1 MLVHGPLTLTLM
13 LQVLNKHLRLSQIAQ
28 GPEAIQSIEYR
39 NIAPLYCDEEMRVC
53 IKNKKRTDTGNSW
66 DVWIEGPTGGMA
78 VKAVAHTAVR
88 SAGAVFANRAEDS
101 TPSESAEG
109 TTSANL
115 PDVQTV
121 ALQAQDR
128 LHALDQEDSGKEQLS
143 QVSREER
150 RKLWRQG
157 QRTEPDNSQTET
169 PKPIQEYSEFS
180 RKWRKQWVGKS
191 LRYLYLNQPSPL
203 LNKAEVPRLPLPSSQ
218 PTAPAQSSQ
227 AKPKSSLKNKVEYSK
242 KWRKQWVGKS
252 LPYLYLWE
260 TSPLTNRAVVPRE
273 SAQTDAAKAPTSASK
288 ALEKP
293 MPRNTLEPAAPEPH
307 VALPSLRERQRAGL
321 MRASLPSVSG
331 LADTTST
338 SDTARP
344 LNIRSIKT
352 DGPEEVLPLSNMQS
366 ETGVKKLSSARER
379 EERVKKSLTIKKI
392 EGVRIRK
399 TDIDLKETE
408 RRRAH
413 DKRVNGVNG
422 GEGRRGQ
429 RNDVLSVLQAANA
442 SKET

>member
-66 DVWIEGPTGGMA
+66 DIWIEGPTGGMA

-101 TPSESAEG
+101 TPSGSAED

-121 ALQAQDR
+121 AQQAQDR
-128 LHALDQEDSGKEQLS
+128 LHALDQQDSGKEQLS

-150 RKLWRQG
+150 RKLWRQE
-157 QRTEPDNSQTET
+157 QRTEPDNRQTEA

-191 LRYLYLNQPSPL
+191 LRYLYLDQPSPL
-203 LNKAEVPRLPLPSSQ
+203 LNKAEVPRPLPSSQ
-218 PTAPAQSSQ
+218 PTAPARSSQ
-227 AKPKSSLKNKVEYSK
+227 AKPKSSLKNKVEYSTN
-242 KWRKQWVGKS
+242 WRKQWVGKS

-260 TSPLTNRAVVPRE
+260 TSPLINRAVLPRE
-273 SAQTDAAKAPTSASK
+273 SGKTDAANAPTSASK

-293 MPRNTLEPAAPEPH
+293 TTRNTLEPAAPEPH

-331 LADTTST
+331 PADTTST
-338 SDTARP
+338 SDTASP

-352 DGPEEVLPLSNMQS
+352 DGPEDVLPLSNMQS
-366 ETGVKKLSSARER
+366 ETDVEKLSSARER
-379 EERVKKSLTIKKI
+379 EGRVKKSLTIKKV

-413 DKRVNGVNG
+413 DKRVNGVNV
-422 GEGRRGQ
+422 GEGRGGR

-442 SKET
+442 SKAS